1 MQADNN
7 PCIAGGKLLVIHV
20 FAGII
25 MAFAFGLIFGY
36 FVMLLWNFLM
46 PDIFGL
52 KEITFW
58 QGSGLVIL
66 CRLLFGTCGYGKHG
80 DHAKK
85 YYKMQKREHHQL
97 WWENEGKEAFEKYI
111 EKENTGA
118 NCDAGK
124 K

>member
-1 MQADNN
+1 VNHRILARL
-7 PCIAGGKLLVIHV
+7 GGNSNAMYKQEQEVV
-20 FAGII
+20 EII
-25 MAFAFGLIFGY
+25 
-36 FVMLLWNFLM
+36 VKEQKNFLQY
-46 PDIFGL
+46 IRRRNYILAGQ
-52 KEITFW
+52 W
-58 QGSGLVIL
+58 SGNPVPAA
-66 CRLLFGTCGYGKHG
+66 FGTCGYGKHG